1 MFQLSKAVGPY
12 FFSNEFQDHYLLQG
26 MRILLVLVLSSSF
39 YTILAQQNNPISNT
53 RASIGLVGSAEDVT
67 TITVAGYV
75 LAGGGKDVNAAMKWM
90 IDRSGGGDFVII
102 RASGSTGYNDYL
114 FELGKLNS
122 VETLLIDSRE
132 KAMDKETGK
141 RIREAEAL
149 FIAGGDQW
157 NYVNYWT
164 NSEVSEALSYLIEEK
179 KVPIGGTSA
188 GCAVLS
194 EFTFDARND
203 TVVSADAL
211 ANPYASQVSVS
222 KSFIKLPFLENT
234 IADQHYSQRDR
245 LGRHIT
251 FMARMSIDFNV
262 SKPKGIAADERT
274 AVCIDKDGN
283 TTVFGSGKAF
293 FLINDGNKPE
303 VCEANKPLS
312 WISKNKALRVYI
324 YQATLEGAPAFNLNH
339 WPKKNPNEYWS
350 LSKGVLHRA
359 KN

>member
-1 MFQLSKAVGPY
+1 MK
-12 FFSNEFQDHYLLQG
+12 H
-26 MRILLVLVLSSSF
+26 ILLVAYWLVLSHQMHAQEKDAI
-39 YTILAQQNNPISNT
+39 TIT
-53 RASIGLVGSAEDVT
+53 ASIGIAGSANDVT
-67 TITVAGYV
+67 TITEAGFV
-75 LAGGGKDVNAAMKWM
+75 LAGGGKDVDAAMKWM
-90 IDRSGGGDFVII
+90 IDRSGGGDFVIL

-157 NYVNYWT
+157 NYVNYWN
-164 NSEVSEALSYLIEEK
+164 NSEVSAAIRYLIEEK

-194 EFTFDARND
+194 EFIFDARND

-211 ANPYASQVSVS
+211 TNPYAEQVSVS

-245 LGRHIT
+245 LGRHIA
-251 FMARMSIDFNV
+251 FMARMSKDFNV
-262 SKPKGIAADERT
+262 RQPRGIAADERT

-283 TTVFGSGKAF
+283 TTVLGSGNAF
-293 FLINDGNKPE
+293 FIINDGNKPE
-303 VCEANKPLS
+303 VCEAGKPLS
-312 WISKNKALRVYI
+312 WINRNKALRVYI
-324 YQATLEGAPAFNLNH
+324 YQATPEGTPAFNLTQ

-350 LSKGVLHRA
+350 VSEGVLHRT

>member
-1 MFQLSKAVGPY
+1 MRRIGFVFSLCLSFSTVTQAEQSDSLSTVG
-12 FFSNEFQDHYLLQG
+12 
-26 MRILLVLVLSSSF
+26 
-39 YTILAQQNNPISNT
+39 
-53 RASIGLVGSAEDVT
+53 ASIGLVGSIEDVT
-67 TITVAGYV
+67 TITEAGFV
-75 LAGGGKDVNAAMKWM
+75 LAGGGKDVDAAMKWM

-114 FELGKLNS
+114 FELGELNS

-141 RIREAEAL
+141 KIREAEAL

-157 NYVNYWT
+157 NYVNYWS
-164 NSEVSEALSYLIEEK
+164 NSEVSNAIRYLIEVK

-194 EFTFDARND
+194 EFIFDARND

-211 ANPYASQVSVS
+211 TNPYAQQVSVS
-222 KSFIKLPFLENT
+222 KSFIKVPFLENT

-245 LGRHIT
+245 LGRHVT
-251 FMARMSIDFNV
+251 FMARMSKDFNV
-262 SKPKGIAADERT
+262 RNPKGIAADERT

-283 TTVFGSGKAF
+283 ITVLGSGNAF
-293 FLINDGNKPE
+293 FMINDGNKPE
-303 VCEANKPLS
+303 VCEAGKPLS

-324 YQATLEGAPAFNLNH
+324 YQATPEGTPAFNLTH

-350 LSKGVLHRA
+350 VSEGALTRFPLNTKLP
-359 KN
+359 